1 MIDFR
6 LYRAAFLPLAVSV
19 VVVLFALQVPPAPVP
34 SVVAPTEF
42 NQTGAARLASRI
54 AEQAPDRTP
63 GSPDDAAI
71 GDLVQRRFEAVR
83 DGQVAEQRFTGS
95 FDGKDVEMRN
105 LILTLP
111 GQSQRSVVVLASR
124 DSAAG
129 PGAASS
135 AAATA
140 AMLELVNEMQT
151 SRRTKTLVFVSTDG
165 ASNGALGAREFAAH
179 YPERDLID
187 GAIVLWQPGAARR
200 SPPALLDTSD
210 GAQSASS
217 GLART
222 AQRVLAD
229 QAGVKPAAGGPFDE
243 LARLALPSGLG
254 DQAVLIERGIDAI
267 GLSSAG
273 ERPLPVPEDQT
284 SSLSATTLGD
294 FGRAALLLTATLDA
308 AAQPPEHGPNT
319 YVDFSGSLVPGW
331 ALALLAL
338 TLWLPAA
345 VASLDGL
352 RRATKQ
358 RGQVAWA
365 LGWAASRG
373 LPLVSALVLLYLL
386 ALIGIVTRPTFPF
399 DPASFAV
406 GPGELFVMV
415 LLAGVAAAGY
425 RMLRGWRVPAG
436 LREDAAGAGL
446 GAISAL
452 AVLAAWLANPF
463 LALILVPVAHVWL
476 LDARHRP
483 LPSATVAVGAALSL
497 TPFAAA
503 VADLAGR
510 LGMGSAAPW
519 QLLLMV
525 ADGQIG
531 FVAMV
536 ALCLLVGTLVG
547 AVALAAK
554 RRTSAPAAD
563 GQSAAPTRVEPEP
576 PSLIH
581 DQDAG
586 ASNPLDA
593 SPIAPI
599 RGADDLGRGR

>member
-6 LYRAAFLPLAVSV
+6 LYRAAFLPLVVSV

-34 SVVAPTEF
+34 PVVAPTEF
-42 NQTGAARLASRI
+42 NQTGAARLATRI

-63 GSPDDAAI
+63 GSEGDAAI
-71 GDLVQRRFEAVR
+71 AGLVQRRFEAVR

-95 FDGKDVEMRN
+95 FDGKDVEQRN

-111 GQSQRSVVVLASR
+111 GQSQRRVVVLASR

-140 AMLELVNEMQT
+140 TMLELLNEMQT

-165 ASNGALGAREFAAH
+165 SGDGALGAREFAAH
-179 YPERDLID
+179 YPERELID
-187 GAIVLWQPGAARR
+187 GVIVLWQPGSAKR

-210 GAQSASS
+210 GPQSASA
-217 GLART
+217 GLVRT

-229 QAGVKPAAGGPFDE
+229 QAGVKPATGGPLGE
-243 LARLALPSGLG
+243 LARLAFPSGLG
-254 DQAVLIERGIDAI
+254 DQAVLIQRGINAI

-273 ERPLPVPEDQT
+273 ERPLPVSEDQV
-284 SSLSATTLGD
+284 SGLSPATLGD

-308 AAQPPEHGPNT
+308 AAQPPGHGPDA
-319 YVDFSGSLVPGW
+319 YVDLSGSLVPGW

-345 VASLDGL
+345 IASTVGL
-352 RRATKQ
+352 RRAV
-358 RGQVAWA
+358 RHPGQVGWA
-365 LGWAASRG
+365 LGWSASRG
-373 LPLVSALVLLYLL
+373 LPLAAALVLLYLL
-386 ALIGIVTRPTFPF
+386 ALVGIVTRPTFPF
-399 DPASFAV
+399 DPAGFSI
-406 GPGELFVMV
+406 GPGEVVVMA
-415 LLAGVAAAGY
+415 LLAAGAAAGY
-425 RMLRGWRVPAG
+425 RTLRGWRVPAG
-436 LREDAAGAGL
+436 LREDAAGPGL
-446 GAISAL
+446 GAVSAL
-452 AVLAAWLANPF
+452 AVLVAWLANPF
-463 LALILVPVAHVWL
+463 AALILVPAAHVWL
-476 LDARHRP
+476 LDARDRP
-483 LPSATVAVGAALSL
+483 LPWPAVAAGAALSL
-497 TPFAAA
+497 APLAAA
-503 VADLAGR
+503 LASLAGR

-531 FVAMV
+531 FVSMV
-536 ALCLLVGTLVG
+536 ALCALVGSLIG
-547 AVALAAK
+547 AIALAA
-554 RRTSAPAAD
+554 RRRASTAARRRQ
-563 GQSAAPTRVEPEP
+563 GASPIPPEPRP

>member
-6 LYRAAFLPLAVSV
+6 LYRAAFLPLVVSI

-34 SVVAPTEF
+34 GVVAPTEF
-42 NQTGAARLASRI
+42 NQTGAARLATRI
-54 AEQAPDRTP
+54 AEQAPQRTP
-63 GSPDDAAI
+63 GSPGDAAI
-71 GDLVQRRFEAVR
+71 AELVQRRFEAVR

-95 FDGKDVEMRN
+95 FDGKDVELRN

-111 GQSQRSVVVLASR
+111 GQSERSVVVLASR

-140 AMLELVNEMQT
+140 TMLELLNEMQT

-165 ASNGALGAREFAAH
+165 ASDGALGAREFAAQ

-200 SPPALLDTSD
+200 SLPALLDTSD
-210 GAQSASS
+210 GAQSASA
-217 GLART
+217 GLVRT
-222 AQRVLAD
+222 AQRALAD
-229 QAGVKPAAGGPFDE
+229 QAGVKPVTGGPFGE
-243 LARLALPSGLG
+243 LAQLALPSGLG
-254 DQAVLIERGIDAI
+254 DQAVLIQRGIDAI

-273 ERPLPVPEDQT
+273 ERPLPVSEDQA
-284 SSLSATTLGD
+284 SGLSPNTLGD

-308 AAQPPEHGPNT
+308 AAQPPEHGPDA
-319 YVDFSGSLVPGW
+319 YVDLSGSLVPGW

-352 RRATKQ
+352 RRTMRH
-358 RGQVAWA
+358 RGQVGWA
-365 LGWAASRG
+365 LGWSASRG
-373 LPLVSALVLLYLL
+373 LPLASALLLLYLL

-399 DPASFAV
+399 DPAGFAI
-406 GPGELFVMV
+406 GAGEVLIMV

-425 RMLRGWRVPAG
+425 RVLRGWRVPAG

-452 AVLAAWLANPF
+452 AVLVAWLANPF
-463 LALILVPVAHVWL
+463 LALILAPAAHVWL

-483 LPSATVAVGAALSL
+483 LPWPAIAAGAALSL
-497 TPFAAA
+497 LPFAAA

-519 QLLLMV
+519 QLVLMV

-531 FVAMV
+531 LVAMV
-536 ALCLLVGTLVG
+536 ALCALVGSLVGTI
-547 AVALAAK
+547 ALAA
-554 RRTSAPAAD
+554 RRRASTPARGRRD
-563 GQSAAPTRVEPEP
+563 TAPTPLEPKP

-586 ASNPLDA
+586 DFNPLDA

-599 RGADDLGRGR
+599 RGTDDLGRGR